1 MELQINSVDQMHQ
14 LGAKIGAQ
22 LKAGDVVVLT
32 GELGSG
38 KTVLTQGI
46 ASSFGI
52 KNITSPTFVISR
64 VYKSKINFIH
74 IDTYRLLDQGVSSF
88 SDLDFESYLE
98 NSIFVIEWGASFVN
112 TLNDQ
117 YLEIIIKQGT
127 EESFRNISFNLVGDR
142 WSGFNLWVPFWQ
154 LIPQPLEHLSL

>member
-52 KNITSPTFVISR
+52 KSITSPTFVISR

-112 TLNDQ
+112 TLTDQ
-117 YLEIIIKQGT
+117 YLEIIIRQGT

-142 WSGFNLWVPFWQ
+142 WSGFNL
-154 LIPQPLEHLSL
+154 

>member
-88 SDLDFESYLE
+88 SDLDFESYLA

-112 TLNDQ
+112 TLTDQ

-142 WSGFNLWVPFWQ
+142 WSGFNL
-154 LIPQPLEHLSL
+154 